1 MAVDTRY
8 GRRRLGE
15 WLLKYA
21 LITAWNIN
29 QQSGCFLLI
38 IDAKDDEA
46 KNFYLK
52 YGFLAMPDRPMR
64 LFMAMATIEKLLS
77 N

>member
-1 MAVDTRY
+1 
-8 GRRRLGE
+8 
-15 WLLKYA
+15 
-21 LITAWNIN
+21 
-29 QQSGCFLLI
+29 LI